1 MTKPVFVVVGASLAG
16 ATAAAELR
24 TGGFDGQVILIG
36 AEPERPYERPPLTK
50 DYLRGETEREKAYVH
65 ADDFYARLE
74 IELVTGVSVT
84 AIEPGRSRLTLDSGR
99 TLGYDKLLLTTGAQ
113 PRRLDVP
120 GAGLDG
126 IYYLRTLAD
135 CDLLRERLAAG
146 GRVAVAGAGWI
157 GSEFAASA
165 RQRGLE
171 VTVIDPQALPNERIF
186 GREIGSFYRDLHTR
200 HGVSMLLG
208 DGVES
213 FEGSGAVAAVRATS
227 GRRIEC
233 DFAVVGI
240 GVLPRTSL
248 ATDAGLQTGNGIA
261 VDARLHASAPDI
273 FAAGDVA
280 NAWHPF
286 YQRPVRLEH
295 WANALHQGPA
305 AAQAMLGQPVS
316 YDRIPYF
323 FSDQYDAGMEY
334 SGFAPEWD
342 EVVFR
347 GDREG
352 GEFIAFWLRDARVVA
367 GMNVNVWDVNDHI
380 QALIR
385 SRQPVTVAALAD
397 PDTPLDS
404 LASDPVARS

>member
-186 GREIGSFYRDLHTR
+186 GSEIGSFYRDLHTR

-305 AAQAMLGQPVS
+305 AAQAMLGQPIS